1 MLLYKH
7 NGWDKMEKSDS
18 IIFER
23 GKIDTLSQRLR
34 IALHQAGIT
43 QAELGRITG
52 INTAAISRYLKGTYA
67 PKSTALYK
75 LALALDVSDMWL
87 EGYDVP
93 MERSQKQKEIDFKNN
108 LYKKIAQDMDLLKT
122 ISQYYN
128 LPEEKQKTI
137 RDLVDQMSR

>member
-1 MLLYKH
+1 MNFKGLQKVSTISERLQIAM
-7 NGWDKMEKSDS
+7 DK
-18 IIFER
+18 R
-23 GKIDTLSQRLR
+23 KIKQIDLARVADVNQG
-34 IALHQAGIT
+34 AL
-43 QAELGRITG
+43 
-52 INTAAISRYLKGTYA
+52 SRYIKGSYE
-67 PKSTALYK
+67 PKSATIYK

-108 LYKKIAQDMDLLKT
+108 LYKKIAQDMDLLKS

-137 RDLVDQMSR
+137 RDLVDQMSH

>member
-1 MLLYKH
+1 MNFKVLQKVSTISERLQIAM
-7 NGWDKMEKSDS
+7 DK
-18 IIFER
+18 R
-23 GKIDTLSQRLR
+23 KIKQIDLARVADVNQG
-34 IALHQAGIT
+34 AL
-43 QAELGRITG
+43 
-52 INTAAISRYLKGTYA
+52 SRYLKGSYE
-67 PKSTALYK
+67 PKSATIYK

-128 LPEEKQKTI
+128 LPEEKHKTI

>member
-1 MLLYKH
+1 MNFKGLQKV
-7 NGWDKMEKSDS
+7 STIS
-18 IIFER
+18 ER
-23 GKIDTLSQRLR
+23 LQIAMDERKIKQIDLARVADVNQG
-34 IALHQAGIT
+34 AL
-43 QAELGRITG
+43 
-52 INTAAISRYLKGTYA
+52 SRYLKGSYE
-67 PKSTALYK
+67 PKSATLYK

-108 LYKKIAQDMDLLKT
+108 LYKKIASDMDLLKT